1 VTIGILGGGQLGYM
15 LALAGYPLGLHFR
28 FFDPSPEA
36 PVGRIASRVTAEFSD
51 EAALEKFAN
60 GLELVTYEFENVPAA
75 AVRFLAERVP
85 VFPPPTALEAAQDRL
100 REKHLFLKLG
110 IPTTEFAPVPD
121 RQALDTAVKKV
132 GLPAMLKTCRMGY
145 DGKGQWLLRT
155 AEDVARARNQLPPA
169 SSGAVAHHGPDAD
182 ASHEAPREA
191 SFILERFVPFTREL
205 SVLAV
210 RARTGETAVYPLV
223 ENHHRG
229 GILRLSLAP
238 APRFEP
244 ATQRAAEEAAR
255 SVFDE
260 LQYAGVLAIEFF
272 EQDGRLLANEM
283 APRVHNSGHWTIEGA
298 LTSQF
303 ENHLR
308 AVVGLPLGSTHA
320 IGSSAML
327 NLIGELPD
335 SADVLAIRDAH
346 LHLYGKS
353 PRAGRKL
360 GHITLRA
367 ASAEQLGSRLAE
379 LPGFFHRP
387 EFCLD
392 AVLARP
398 LTSRA

>member
-1 VTIGILGGGQLGYM
+1 VTVGILGGGQLGYM

-51 EAALEKFAN
+51 EAALEKFAS

-75 AVRFLAERVP
+75 AVRFLVERVA
-85 VFPPPTALEAAQDRL
+85 VFPPTAALEAAQDRL
-100 REKHLFLKLG
+100 REKQLFLDLG
-110 IPTTEFAPVPD
+110 IPTTEFAPVTD
-121 RQALDTAVKKV
+121 REALDFAVKKV

-155 AEDVARARNQLPPA
+155 AEDVARAKDELPG
-169 SSGAVAHHGPDAD
+169 SGAVEVLR
-182 ASHEAPREA
+182 ASSSIEVP
-191 SFILERFVPFTREL
+191 FILERFVPFTREL

-210 RARTGETAVYPLV
+210 RGRTGETAVYPLV

-238 APRFEP
+238 APRLDSGIQP
-244 ATQRAAEEAAR
+244 AAEEAVRAL
-255 SVFDE
+255 FDE
-260 LQYAGVLAIEFF
+260 LQYVGVLAIEFF

-335 SADVLAIRDAH
+335 SAEVLAIRDAH

-360 GHITLRA
+360 GHVTLRA
-367 ASAEQLGSRLAE
+367 ASAEQLASRLAE
-379 LPGFFHRP
+379 LPSFFHRP

-392 AVLARP
+392 AIFARP
-398 LTSRA
+398 LSSRA